1 MNRTHTALIFG
12 ESGVGKSSI
21 VNMLF
26 DENKAVTSDAAIG
39 CTFQHEKYSMVH
51 EGENVLQIFDTVGLS
66 EADKG
71 LVKGTEAISNL
82 VQLLDSLGE
91 GINII
96 IHCIKKGTILQSS
109 HNNYNIFVEGMCKNK
124 VPVILAVTGCEQD
137 DPMNK
142 WWEGEN
148 SNTFTTNKDIVLNRF
163 NMKQVKA
170 CVCMTTIR
178 DGLFADCCKPKYIQ
192 SRNELF
198 DQIFE
203 LSLKKPFKMDNSID
217 WVSYIVTQSWNVLA
231 ESFGL
236 KSGTLPV
243 DKFLYNAYQKI
254 GLDKKSAKIESN
266 KYAGERK
273 NAKAKDVFKVCCVF
287 TRNF

>member
-1 MNRTHTALIFG
+1 MTRTYTALIFG

-51 EGENVLQIFDTVGLS
+51 EGSVLQIFDTVGLS

-91 GINII
+91 GINVV
-96 IHCIKKGTILQSS
+96 IHCIRKGTILQSS
-109 HNNYNIFVEGMCKNK
+109 QNNYSIFVEGMCKNK

-142 WWEGEN
+142 WWEEEN
-148 SNTFTTNKDIVLNRF
+148 SSTSTTNKDIILNRF
-163 NMKQVKA
+163 NMKQVQA

-178 DGLFADCCKPKYIQ
+178 GGMFASCCKDKYDQ
-192 SRNELF
+192 SRKHLF

-203 LSLKKPFKMDNSID
+203 LSLKKPFKMDNSLD
-217 WVSYIVTQSWNVLA
+217 WMSYIVTQSWNIFV

-243 DKFLYNAYQKI
+243 DKFLYKAYQKI

-273 NAKAKDVFKVCCVF
+273 NAKAKNIFKFCCVF
-287 TRNF
+287 KKKF